1 MIDNPRIIRTAAQET
16 AVIRLTIPRREMCD
30 VMGPAIR
37 EVLDTVIAQ
46 GVTPGGPVFAH
57 HFVLD
62 PEIFDFEV
70 GIPVANPISPVGRV
84 QPGKLAPAQV
94 ARTVY
99 RGPYDGLPAAWQELE
114 AWIAGRGHVP
124 AGPFREVY
132 ISGPERSADPA
143 HWRTELNRELLEG
156 EGER

>member
-1 MIDNPRIIRTAAQET
+1 MIDNPQIIRTAVQET
-16 AVIRLTIPRREMCD
+16 AVIRLTIPRREMCH

-37 EVLDTVIAQ
+37 EVLETVIAQ
-46 GVTPGGPVFAH
+46 GVTPAGPVFAH

-62 PEIFDFEV
+62 PDIFDFEV
-70 GIPVANPISPVGRV
+70 GIPVGTPISPAGRV
-84 QPGKLAPAQV
+84 QPGKLAPARV

-114 AWIAGRGHVP
+114 TWITGCGHVP

-132 ISGPERSADPA
+132 LSGPEVSTDPA
-143 HWRTELNRELLEG
+143 DWRTELNRLLLEG
-156 EGER
+156 